1 MVTPV
6 MGSSTKV
13 NFVMENT
20 TGEWLCL
27 LLWSCDLSVPFSNGM
42 WLKCHWQMKG
52 SEPVPTKFG
61 KIRQYTGQWKA
72 GLMDGFGVGR

>member
-13 NFVMENT
+13 NFVMENIM
-20 TGEWLCL
+20 GEWLCL
-27 LLWSCDLSVPFSNGM
+27 LLWSCDATLPFSNGM

-52 SEPVPTKFG
+52 SEPVPSKFG
-61 KIRQYTGQWKA
+61 KIRQYTGQWKV
-72 GLMDGFGVGR
+72 GLMNGFGVAR